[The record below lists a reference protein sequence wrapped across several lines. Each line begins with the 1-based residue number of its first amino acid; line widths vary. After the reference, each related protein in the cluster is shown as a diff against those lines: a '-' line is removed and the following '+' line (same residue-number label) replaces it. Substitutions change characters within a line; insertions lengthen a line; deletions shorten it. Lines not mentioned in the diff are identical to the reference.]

1 MPTGFY
7 ITEVIGTGRRG
18 DPWRSAAYDL
28 GVKGHSSAI
37 VANPDSSIGEP
48 LSNVCLTKI
57 ESDNLEKFET
67 AKTGCTRIPNADVY
81 IAEAVLREEAIKAAE
96 QRKEPVI
103 VRPQF
108 EVACARV
115 VDDVK
120 EMGGGYVTYETKE
133 LGEMMGVTLATN
145 RIR

>member
-1 MPTGFY
+1 
-7 ITEVIGTGRRG
+7 
-18 DPWRSAAYDL
+18 
-28 GVKGHSSAI
+28 
-37 VANPDSSIGEP
+37 
-48 LSNVCLTKI
+48 
-57 ESDNLEKFET
+57 LEKFET
-67 AKTGCTRIPNADVY
+67 AKTGCTRIPKADSY
-81 IAEAVLREEAIKAAE
+81 IAEAVLREEAIKSAE

-120 EMGGGYVTYETKE
+120 GMGGGYVTYEAKE